1 MAKYIFKNTVMAMTA
16 IVMLFI
22 TACQKKYPGNVDSP
36 DEVVLQSIRITNAGA
51 NGNTVLEGVID
62 ENKKTISFPYA
73 DTLTDFN
80 NVKLE
85 ATMSNGASLENAAL
99 QFDFKDGA
107 DYFADSKTSLT
118 KVIKVVN
125 NKHFREYF
133 LTLRTKVPPFG
144 ADFEKPQIYDY
155 TSNPFGN
162 PLYPSF
168 SGAATRGSGFD
179 GEHVLVVTRA
189 AGGSHLLKVSD
200 LRNNVIS
207 PITLNQT
214 GVSGGTFP
222 VNVGAQIN
230 GHTYIA
236 NLSGNSAAS
245 PLKIY
250 YWTDPAAPPQLLWS
264 AVIPDGGVRLGD
276 NMSANLD
283 ANGNGYFYF
292 GDNAATRVAR
302 LKVTNYIQISDP
314 VAFTAAAGQ
323 SYMMGF
329 NRVVNTPDYIYSGYL
344 GPVRVA
350 NESAAVS
357 YSLSNTAVPERG
369 TDAHV
374 INFNRER
381 YLVMT
386 TAARSGA
393 EAAILY
399 VYDITKGNTTTEA
412 LEEFNGKPAADR
424 APIYEY
430 PLFGTAGP
438 NCFLQTRWHITKD
451 ADGRDQKLTLYS
463 AYTDAGFVIIDFPI
477 KTLDE

>member
-1 MAKYIFKNTVMAMTA
+1 MTHISKYRVMVITLAAMLLV
-16 IVMLFI
+16 IS
-22 TACQKKYPGNVDSP
+22 CQKKFPENVDSP
-36 DEVVLQSIRITNAGA
+36 DEVVLKSIRIVNAGP
-51 NGNTVLEGVID
+51 NGNTVLEGAID
-62 ENKKTISFPYA
+62 ENRKTISFPYA
-73 DTLTDFN
+73 DTLTNFSDI
-80 NVKLE
+80 KLE
-85 ATMSNGASLENAAL
+85 AVASNGASLENAEL
-99 QFDFKDGA
+99 QFDFKEGA
-107 DYFADSKTSLT
+107 PYFVDSRTSLT
-118 KVIKVVN
+118 KIIKVIN
-125 NKHFREYF
+125 NKHFREYA

-168 SGAATRGSGFD
+168 TGAATRGSGFD
-179 GEHVLVVTRA
+179 GEHVLVVSRA
-189 AGGSHLLKVSD
+189 AGGPHLLKVSD
-200 LRNNVIS
+200 LKNNVIN
-207 PITLNQT
+207 PTPLNQT
-214 GVSGGTFP
+214 GVSGGTFA
-222 VNVGAQIN
+222 VNVGAQVS

-236 NLSGNSAAS
+236 NLSGNSAAN

-250 YWTDPAAPPQLLWS
+250 YWVNPSVPPQLLWNS
-264 AVIPDGGVRLGD
+264 VIPDGGVRLGD

-283 ANGNGYFYF
+283 VNGNGYFYF
-292 GDNAATRVAR
+292 GDNAATRLVR
-302 LKVTNYIQISDP
+302 LKVTNYTQISDP

-323 SYMMGF
+323 SYVMGF
-329 NRVVNTPDYIYSGYL
+329 NRVANTSEYIYKGYL

-393 EAAILY
+393 EAAVLY
-399 VYDITKGNTTTEA
+399 VYNITKGKTTTEA

-424 APIYEY
+424 APVYEY

-451 ADGRDQKLTLYS
+451 TDGRDSKLTIYS
-463 AYTDAGFVIIDFPI
+463 AYTDAGFVVIDFPI

>member
-1 MAKYIFKNTVMAMTA
+1 MMKHISKYRVMIVTLAAMLLV
-16 IVMLFI
+16 IS
-22 TACQKKYPGNVDSP
+22 CQKKYPGNVDSP
-36 DEVVLQSIRITNAGA
+36 DEVVLKSIRIVNAGA
-51 NGNTVLEGVID
+51 NGGTILEGVID
-62 ENKKTISFPYA
+62 ESRKTISFPYA
-73 DTLTDFN
+73 DTMTDFSK
-80 NVKLE
+80 VKLE
-85 ATMSNGASLENAAL
+85 AEMSSGASLEKAEL

-107 DYFADSKTSLT
+107 EYFIESKTSLT
-118 KVIKVVN
+118 QIIKVIN
-125 NKHFREYF
+125 NKRFREYS

-155 TSNPFGN
+155 TSNPLGN

-168 SGAATRGSGFD
+168 TGAATRGSGFD

-189 AGGSHLLKVSD
+189 SGGSHLLKVSD
-200 LRNNVIS
+200 LKNNVIN
-207 PITLNQT
+207 PIPLNLT

-250 YWTDPAAPPQLLWS
+250 YWTDPSAPPQLLWS

-283 ANGNGYFYF
+283 ENGNGYFYF
-292 GDNAATRVAR
+292 GDNAATRLAR
-302 LKVTNYIQISDP
+302 LKVTNYTQISDP
-314 VAFTAAAGQ
+314 VAFMATTGQ

-329 NRVVNTPDYIYSGYL
+329 NRVANTPDYIYKGYL

-393 EAAILY
+393 EAAVLY
-399 VYDITKGNTTTEA
+399 VYNITKGKTTTEA

-430 PLFGTAGP
+430 PLFGAAGP

-451 ADGRDQKLTLYS
+451 TDGRDLKLTVYS
-463 AYTDAGFVIIDFPI
+463 AYTDAGFVVIDFPI
-477 KTLDE
+477 KSLDE